1 LPEMVKVKKIGLKE
15 IEETLD
21 TLMNGYGMSTECLSN
36 LLGVK
41 IDGHQVEMPTG
52 VAERISFINLLM
64 MLGNIPN
71 DEPDFRFKAFLEVLI
86 EVHKISVDT
95 IAKFTKIQEQ
105 NVLDFMNDNST
116 VPIEKKYRLAS
127 VIMMLRFIF
136 KAVEPKI

>member
-1 LPEMVKVKKIGLKE
+1 MPGNCHAVSEKE
-15 IEETLD
+15 IEEILD
-21 TLMNGYGMSTECLSN
+21 TLMNGYGMSSECLSN

-41 IDGHQVEMPTG
+41 LDGHKVVMPTG
-52 VAERISFINLLM
+52 FAERNSFISLLLM
-64 MLGNIPN
+64 LENISSY
-71 DEPDFRFKAFLEVLI
+71 EPDFRFRAFLEVLI

-95 IAKFTKIQEQ
+95 IAKFAKIPRQD
-105 NVLDFMNDNST
+105 VWDFMNDDSA

>member
-1 LPEMVKVKKIGLKE
+1 MVKVKKIGFKE

-21 TLMNGYGMSTECLSN
+21 TLMDGYGMSTECLSN

-41 IDGHQVEMPTG
+41 IDRHQVEMPTG
-52 VAERISFINLLM
+52 FAERISFINLLM

-86 EVHKISVDT
+86 EVHKISADT
-95 IAKFTKIQEQ
+95 IAKFAKIQEQ
-105 NVLDFMNDNST
+105 DVLDFMNDDST

-127 VIMMLRFIF
+127 LLLPRQMIS
-136 KAVEPKI
+136 

>member
-1 LPEMVKVKKIGLKE
+1 MPEMVKVKKTGLKE

-21 TLMNGYGMSTECLSN
+21 TLMNSYGMSTECLSN

-64 MLGNIPN
+64 MLGNVPN
-71 DEPDFRFKAFLEVLI
+71 DEPDFRFSAFLWVLI
-86 EVHKISVDT
+86 EVHKISTDT
-95 IAKFTKIQEQ
+95 IAKFAKIQEQ
-105 NVLDFMNDNST
+105 DVLDFMNDDST